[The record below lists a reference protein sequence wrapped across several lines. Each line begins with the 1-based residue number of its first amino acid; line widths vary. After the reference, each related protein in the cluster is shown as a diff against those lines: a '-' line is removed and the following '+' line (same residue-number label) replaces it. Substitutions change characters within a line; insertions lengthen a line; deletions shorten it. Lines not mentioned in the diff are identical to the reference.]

1 MASLKKTLD
10 QYEIEISDEAYPL
23 LKHYC
28 NTLWEIN
35 KEINLT
41 RHTSYD
47 KFVSRDLVDTMEL
60 AKLIPEGVEVLDVGS
75 GGGVPGMVLAIIRPD
90 LQVSLTDSVGKKAN
104 ALGAIA
110 EEIGLQIEIY
120 QCRAEDLLEDFRYD
134 FTVARAV
141 GPLKKFGVWFEKVW
155 PSIGKLLAIKGPK
168 WVEEKAEADEA
179 GVLDKVDVKVLAEY
193 DVPGFE
199 WQSVILELSG
209 KRG

>member
-110 EEIGLQIEIY
+110 EQIGLEIEIY
-120 QCRAEDLLEDFRYD
+120 QCRAEDLLDCLLY
-134 FTVARAV
+134 TS
-141 GPLKKFGVWFEKVW
+141 
-155 PSIGKLLAIKGPK
+155 PSPRDAT
-168 WVEEKAEADEA
+168 
-179 GVLDKVDVKVLAEY
+179 
-193 DVPGFE
+193 
-199 WQSVILELSG
+199 LS
-209 KRG
+209 RMPSSA

>member
-60 AKLIPEGVEVLDVGS
+60 AKLIPEGAEVLDVGS
-75 GGGVPGMVLAIIRPD
+75 GGGVPGI
-90 LQVSLTDSVGKKAN
+90 
-104 ALGAIA
+104 
-110 EEIGLQIEIY
+110 
-120 QCRAEDLLEDFRYD
+120 CLLY
-134 FTVARAV
+134 TS
-141 GPLKKFGVWFEKVW
+141 
-155 PSIGKLLAIKGPK
+155 PSPR
-168 WVEEKAEADEA
+168 
-179 GVLDKVDVKVLAEY
+179 DKR
-193 DVPGFE
+193 
-199 WQSVILELSG
+199 QSRMPSSA
-209 KRG
+209 